1 MKSPL
6 LPYFQVK
13 SKLSCYAIAIVGGY
27 LVATGGGS
35 VQAETPANEPQ
46 ADPIDRN
53 TIASNQLANRAAIDL
68 LSVASVN
75 NLVAKIPQPNDVAA
89 IEQLSVA
96 NINEFVAEISQLDEL
111 DPQNRQKAKNSQGN
125 SAPNNTENRDDRQPK
140 NNVTSTGNQDSPA
153 TPAVVRIAQATPLS
167 SSIPPSLAIP
177 SFITSPSTFQ
187 SQSVFNPI
195 GSVLTPDLIPA
206 PNNTPTVPS
215 PSAPTAPNPS
225 NSTLDSRYIIAPA
238 SINPEDPFS
247 TQFILNGD
255 KISHVT
261 GTVVG
266 KVGYESGNF
275 RTSDLN
281 FNIYKLVKA
290 DNIQSVTKDR
300 VVRVNSTNESVG
312 VRSVAQQQDIA
323 VSTSKPQT
331 LLGKRTQIS
340 LDANCLDGSGRT
352 CTYLPG
358 IKIDDSTIDQ
368 RKLQPTDIKF
378 TSQYGDVISPA
389 DLAIIRQPGFQGGAN
404 PNGSNYGLDLYV
416 PAVGTVTTPWSEN
429 PILTGIR
436 REDLGSA
443 VAINYTRM
451 NQDFATNGVESTLD
465 RTIRSANF
473 INKDGNQL
481 LNAAVQ
487 VLGQVLPA
495 AKSNIAPGKPGAKI
509 VVNPNLYRAAN
520 AVRIPEN
527 SQTVYQTGKGYAASS
542 GVNPNTPPE
551 ASHQSVWIGLSPVVD
566 RKIERD
572 FSYIT
577 RRSQEIVA
585 SGGGE
590 GGSVPVS
597 VNLDNFGF
605 NSSGLQNA
613 YAQGYVTVY
622 NRDVDRIDVET
633 LRQRTNYYPH
643 ISFTGVSLNENSVWH
658 YFAGAIANLNVED
671 RSAKTTQD
679 IKAYVGTDYSVVNP
693 KGMSFSIGGIGY
705 INPDPEYST
714 QIFGNATQAIGL
726 GSNPRNNLTLGVN
739 ANYIIN
745 GATLVQSLPVR
756 TNQSSVSAGLNV
768 NIGDVS
774 VGGTQFIGNLLPE
787 STESKTIF
795 NVGLK
800 VNDRLNL
807 GAFYTAADRN
817 ISSNPYGA
825 SLSLVLDPN
834 SNSSLSLG
842 WNAAA
847 IDFRRTLAPTS
858 NVYRDNT
865 FSLSLRY
872 GL

>member
-1 MKSPL
+1 P
-6 LPYFQVK
+6 
-13 SKLSCYAIAIVGGY
+13 
-27 LVATGGGS
+27 
-35 VQAETPANEPQ
+35 
-46 ADPIDRN
+46 
-53 TIASNQLANRAAIDL
+53 SN
-68 LSVASVN
+68 
-75 NLVAKIPQPNDVAA
+75 
-89 IEQLSVA
+89 
-96 NINEFVAEISQLDEL
+96 
-111 DPQNRQKAKNSQGN
+111 
-125 SAPNNTENRDDRQPK
+125 
-140 NNVTSTGNQDSPA
+140 
-153 TPAVVRIAQATPLS
+153 
-167 SSIPPSLAIP
+167 SSIPPSAIPNVIISPSSFPPSLAIP
-177 SFITSPSTFQ
+177 NFIISPSTFQ
-187 SQSVFNPI
+187 AQSALSPI
-195 GSVLTPDLIPA
+195 GSVLTPELIPA
-206 PNNTPTVPS
+206 PNNTPAVPS
-215 PSAPTAPNPS
+215 PNAPIAPNNTPAVPS
-225 NSTLDSRYIIAPA
+225 PNVPVAPNAKNSTLDSRYIVAPE

-266 KVGYESGNF
+266 KIGYESGNF

-281 FNIYKLVKA
+281 FNIYKLIKA

-323 VSTSKPQT
+323 VSISKPQT
-331 LLGKRTQIS
+331 LLGQRTQIS

-358 IKIDDSTIDQ
+358 VKIDDSTIDQ
-368 RKLQPTDIKF
+368 RKLQPTDTKL

-389 DLAIIRQPGFQGGAN
+389 DLAAIRQPGFQGGAN
-404 PNGSNYGLDLYV
+404 PNGPNYGLDLYI
-416 PAVGTVTTPWSEN
+416 PAVGTVETPWSAN
-429 PILTGIR
+429 PIQTGSR
-436 REDLGSA
+436 REDIASA

-451 NQDFATNGVESTLD
+451 NQDFATNGAESTLD
-465 RTIRSANF
+465 RTIRSANY

-527 SQTVYQTGKGYAASS
+527 SQTVYQTGTGYAASR
-542 GVNPNTPPE
+542 GADPNTPPE

-590 GGSVPVS
+590 GGSVPVD
-597 VNLDNFGF
+597 VNLNNFAF

-613 YAQGYVTVY
+613 YGQGYVTVY
-622 NRDVDRIDVET
+622 NRDVDRVDVET

-643 ISFTGVSLNENSVWH
+643 ISFTGVSLNENSAWH
-658 YFAGAIANLNVED
+658 YFTGAIANVSIDD

-693 KGMSFSIGGIGY
+693 KGMSFNIGGIGY
-705 INPDPEYST
+705 VNPDPEHST
-714 QIFGNATQAIGL
+714 QVFGNATQAIAL
-726 GSNPRNNLTLGVN
+726 GSNPRNNLTLGVD

-756 TNQSSVSAGLNV
+756 TTQSSVSAGLNV
-768 NIGDVS
+768 NLGNIS

-800 VNDRLNL
+800 VNDRLKI

-817 ISSNPYGA
+817 VSSNPYGA
-825 SLSLVLDPN
+825 SLSLALDPN
-834 SNSSLSLG
+834 SNSVLSLG
-842 WNAAA
+842 WNTAA
-847 IDFRRTLAPTS
+847 IDFRKTIAPTS

>member
-27 LVATGGGS
+27 LVAAGGGS
-35 VQAETPANEPQ
+35 AQAGIPANEPQ
-46 ADPIDRN
+46 PDPVYRDTMASNQLSDRTAIQQLSIDNIINEKIDQPGESLVNPGERN
-53 TIASNQLANRAAIDL
+53 TIASNQL
-68 LSVASVN
+68 
-75 NLVAKIPQPNDVAA
+75 
-89 IEQLSVA
+89 
-96 NINEFVAEISQLDEL
+96 
-111 DPQNRQKAKNSQGN
+111 
-125 SAPNNTENRDDRQPK
+125 TDRQPQNNDRSAAQ
-140 NNVTSTGNQDSPA
+140 NNVVSKDSPA
-153 TPAVVRIAQATPLS
+153 NPAVLRIAQATPS
-167 SSIPPSLAIP
+167 SLSIPPSLAIP
-177 SFITSPSTFQ
+177 SFITSPSIFQ
-187 SQSVFNPI
+187 SQSLLSPI
-195 GSVLTPDLIPA
+195 GSVLTPDLILA
-206 PNNTPTVPS
+206 PNNTPPVPS
-215 PSAPTAPNPS
+215 PNVPIAP
-225 NSTLDSRYIIAPA
+225 NSTLDSRYIIAPE

-281 FNIYKLVKA
+281 FNIYKLIKA

-300 VVRVNSTNESVG
+300 VVHVNSTNESVG

-323 VSTSKPQT
+323 VSISKPQT

-358 IKIDDSTIDQ
+358 VKIDDSTIDQ
-368 RKLQPTDIKF
+368 RKLQPTDTKF
-378 TSQYGDVISPA
+378 TSQYGDVISPT
-389 DLAIIRQPGFQGGAN
+389 DLAAIRQPGFQGGAN
-404 PNGSNYGLDLYV
+404 PNGPNYGLDLYV
-416 PAVGTVTTPWSEN
+416 PAVGTVETSWSEN
-429 PILTGIR
+429 PIQTGSR

-451 NQDFATNGVESTLD
+451 NQDFATNGVESTLA
-465 RTIRSANF
+465 RTIRSANY

-487 VLGQVLPA
+487 VLGQVLPE

-520 AVRIPEN
+520 AVRIPDN
-527 SQTVYQTGKGYAASS
+527 SQTVYQTGTGYAASR
-542 GVNPNTPPE
+542 GADPNTPPE

-577 RRSQEIVA
+577 RRNQEIVA

-597 VNLDNFGF
+597 VNLDNFAF

-622 NRDVDRIDVET
+622 NRDIDRVDVET
-633 LRQRTNYYPH
+633 LRQRTDYYPH

-658 YFAGAIANLNVED
+658 YFTGAIANVNID
-671 RSAKTTQD
+671 NRSAKTTQD
-679 IKAYVGTDYSVVNP
+679 IKAYVGTDYSMVNP
-693 KGMSFSIGGIGY
+693 KGMSFNIGGIGY
-705 INPDPEYST
+705 VNPDPEHST
-714 QIFGNATQAIGL
+714 QVFGNATQVIAL
-726 GSNPRNNLTLGVN
+726 GSNPRNNLMLGVN

-756 TNQSSVSAGLNV
+756 TTQSSISAGLNV
-768 NIGDVS
+768 NLGNIS
-774 VGGTQFIGNLLPE
+774 IGGTQFIGNLLPE

-795 NVGLK
+795 NVGVK
-800 VNDRLNL
+800 VNDRLNI

-825 SLSLVLDPN
+825 SLSLALDPN
-834 SNSSLSLG
+834 SNSLLSLG

-847 IDFRRTLAPTS
+847 IDFRKTLAPTS

-872 GL
+872 RL